1 MRIQSVTEWTNP
13 MDDDDQTLFNE
24 AGDAVVDL
32 GNRLAEQF
40 PDADPWALAD
50 GLISGAVHFW
60 LYAHQPQDSPNEDD
74 LLSARERLEELM
86 RLIMESAEDSE
97 YLHSPLDYDVGRA

>member
-1 MRIQSVTEWTNP
+1 
-13 MDDDDQTLFNE
+13 MDDDNQTLFNE

-32 GNRLAEQF
+32 GNRLAEKF
-40 PDADPWALAD
+40 PESDPWALAD
-50 GLISGAVHFW
+50 GLVSGAVHFW
-60 LYAHQPQDSPNEDD
+60 LYAHQPQESPDKDD
-74 LLSARERLEELM
+74 LMSSRERLEELM